1 MSARRVACRCGV
13 TSGASI
19 PVAIPATTTTTGPQ
33 ARTVAGSGGNWDGT
47 PLLCRTTS
55 SPSRGGQP

>member
-1 MSARRVACRCGV
+1 MSAHVVARRGGL

-33 ARTVAGSGGNWDGT
+33 TRTVAAGSGNWDGT
-47 PLLCRTTS
+47 PLLSRTG

>member
-1 MSARRVACRCGV
+1 MSARRAARKCGA
-13 TSGASI
+13 TSGPSI

-33 ARTVAGSGGNWDGT
+33 NRTVAAGGGNWDGT
-47 PLLCRTTS
+47 PLLYRTG

>member
-1 MSARRVACRCGV
+1 MSARRVARKCGV
-13 TSGASI
+13 TSGANI

-33 ARTVAGSGGNWDGT
+33 ARTLAAGVGNWDGT
-47 PLLCRTTS
+47 PLLCRTG

>member
-1 MSARRVACRCGV
+1 MSAQVVARKCGV

-33 ARTVAGSGGNWDGT
+33 ARTVAAGGGNWDGT
-47 PLLCRTTS
+47 PLLCRTS

>member
-1 MSARRVACRCGV
+1 MSAHVGARRCGL

-33 ARTVAGSGGNWDGT
+33 ARTVAGSSGNWDGT
-47 PLLCRTTS
+47 PLLCRTG

>member
-1 MSARRVACRCGV
+1 MSARAVVRSLGV

-33 ARTVAGSGGNWDGT
+33 ARTVADCGGNRDGT
-47 PLLCRTTS
+47 PLLYRTG

>member
-1 MSARRVACRCGV
+1 MSAHVIAHRYGV

-33 ARTVAGSGGNWDGT
+33 ARTVAVCGSNWDGT
-47 PLLCRTTS
+47 PLPFRTG